1 MMTLNFQ
8 GLEAILDDLVT
19 MEMLVYDCH
28 IDDSLTFQQLRGM
41 ADYDKLELIMKQVR
55 SLYVYQKTY

>member
-1 MMTLNFQ
+1 MTVSNFQ
-8 GLEAILDDLVT
+8 GLDAILDDLVT

-28 IDDSLTFQQLRGM
+28 IDDSLTFEQLRGM

-55 SLYVYQKTY
+55 LL